1 MVIMETLFDVLS
13 ASIGAILG
21 ALFAFFLNRKR
32 GRQMAS
38 QVIISKTE
46 LNKIKLENEELLKQ
60 IREKENIIMKM
71 QMQIL
76 GNAPATK
83 KPRILRKK

>member
-71 QMQIL
+71 QMQML
-76 GNAPATK
+76 SATPAVK
-83 KPRILRKK
+83 KTRKSRKK